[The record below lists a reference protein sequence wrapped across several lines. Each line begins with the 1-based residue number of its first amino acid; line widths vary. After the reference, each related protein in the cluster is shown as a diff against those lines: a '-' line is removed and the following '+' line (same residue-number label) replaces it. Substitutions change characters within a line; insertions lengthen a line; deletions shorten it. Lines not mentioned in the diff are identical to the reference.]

1 MILFSFDDVAWLN
14 HDITFDVGCVMTNG
28 EGYIYI
34 QAYVYMYIYNTCTF
48 FNRSIY
54 WPLKNYCLCWNLSK
68 SNCML
73 KENFLL
79 PWLQWSEPKN
89 TDRIHVQ
96 TVLRG
101 IIHKE
106 LQPLRKFCKLSI
118 KELSKYTI
126 LEIIPD
132 VTLLDISM

>member
-14 HDITFDVGCVMTNG
+14 HDITFDVGCIMTND
-28 EGYIYI
+28 EGYVYIYWYEHWTYFSYVLGI
-34 QAYVYMYIYNTCTF
+34 CDVKFFLYPQLYVYI

-54 WPLKNYCLCWNLSK
+54 YWPFENYCLCWNLSK

-118 KELSKYTI
+118 K
-126 LEIIPD
+126 
-132 VTLLDISM
+132 